1 MNNSKLKI
9 AAVLFTIA
17 LGVWVYRAANDAAER
32 LSSRNVEI
40 ENLLGD
46 INGAE

>member
-17 LGVWVYRAANDAAER
+17 LGVWTFRVANDAAEKM
-32 LSSRNVEI
+32 SNRNVEI